1 MLLRRVQL
9 QSRTLEVYSSLLM
22 KHIVSKPLEIWADE
36 DMTAGHQELPAGTVV
51 EETRATQH
59 RRSDALWLRF
69 DGKHCGYALEG
80 AVRES
85 TVEATESA
93 RKQERSQ
100 QASVHFSRYVN
111 R

>member
-1 MLLRRVQL
+1 
-9 QSRTLEVYSSLLM
+9 M
-22 KHIVSKPLEIWADE
+22 KHIISKSLDIWADE
-36 DMTAGHQELPAGTVV
+36 NMTAGHQELPAGTVV

-69 DGKHCGYALEG
+69 DGRHVGYALE
-80 AVRES
+80 AAYRES
-85 TVEATESA
+85 TVEAAEMRQS
-93 RKQERSQ
+93 ERAP

>member
-69 DGKHCGYALEG
+69 DGRHVGYALE
-80 AVRES
+80 AAYRNS
-85 TVEATESA
+85 TVEAAEM
-93 RKQERSQ
+93 RKPERTQ
-100 QASVHFSRYVN
+100 QAS
-111 R
+111 